1 MDETT
6 NKTNWFSLYTVRKNN
21 KEIKLKYTKPT
32 GTEFV
37 SILIKKQ
44 NESLLEQIATDYS
57 LDIEELKENFLQP
70 CYYIPDY
77 VKNKN
82 KESRSK

>member
-1 MDETT
+1 MSETV
-6 NKTNWFSLYTVRKNN
+6 NKTNWFSLYTIRKNN

-32 GTEFV
+32 GTEFI
-37 SILIKKQ
+37 SALIKRK
-44 NESLLEQIATDYS
+44 NETLLEQIADDYM
-57 LDIEELKENFLQP
+57 LDVDDVKKNFLQP